1 MGGLSRLQ
9 ERFGELWQGLTK
21 TKKLTLV
28 SAAVATLVFLLI
40 AAYWFGQPK
49 YATLF
54 SDLAADDAGEIIAKL
69 KEDGIPYQ
77 LQDGGRTIL
86 IPQDK
91 VYETRLNLAASGMPQ
106 GGTVGF
112 ELFNQSQLG
121 STDFDRQLKYN
132 WALQGELVRTIRQL
146 NEIADA
152 RVHIV
157 QTGQSLFV
165 EEEQPATAS
174 VFLKVKPMKSLEKE
188 QIQAIANLVAG
199 SVKGLKPEN
208 VTILDQYGRLL
219 SEEIDL
225 GSDPFKNKAVAGQL
239 ELKRNYERELERSIQ
254 SMLERVYGPGK
265 AVARVNAELDFDWS
279 ESNLETYEPAAGTTS
294 GLVRSEDEREE
305 IFQGQGSA
313 PGGPAGVASNV
324 PGYVAEDEGTSN
336 YEKRERSTQY
346 ELNRRQE
353 KLVTAPGQ
361 VKRLSATVW
370 VDGNLTPRQQTQ
382 IQEAVQATIGFQ
394 EERGDQVAIQTM
406 PFDRSWM
413 EEFPEQQAP
422 ALSTAVILLL
432 CLIPFLLYLLYR
444 LLRGKKPEEER
455 GFLLE
460 PDAELAAAEVADEEE
475 EISTKH
481 DQLAEIERIARQQP
495 KEVAKLIETWLHEE

>member
-1 MGGLSRLQ
+1 M
-9 ERFGELWQGLTK
+9 
-21 TKKLTLV
+21 V
-28 SAAVATLVFLLI
+28 
-40 AAYWFGQPK
+40 
-49 YATLF
+49 
-54 SDLAADDAGEIIAKL
+54 ADDAGEIIAKL
-69 KEDGIPYQ
+69 KEDGIPTSCRMAAHHP
-77 LQDGGRTIL
+77 DPRTRSRNPL
-86 IPQDK
+86 EPCSF
-91 VYETRLNLAASGMPQ
+91 RHAQ

-279 ESNLETYEPAAGTTS
+279 ESNLKHTS
-294 GLVRSEDEREE
+294 
-305 IFQGQGSA
+305 
-313 PGGPAGVASNV
+313 
-324 PGYVAEDEGTSN
+324 
-336 YEKRERSTQY
+336 
-346 ELNRRQE
+346 
-353 KLVTAPGQ
+353 
-361 VKRLSATVW
+361 RL
-370 VDGNLTPRQQTQ
+370 
-382 IQEAVQATIGFQ
+382 QAQ
-394 EERGDQVAIQTM
+394 
-406 PFDRSWM
+406 P
-413 EEFPEQQAP
+413 QA
-422 ALSTAVILLL
+422 L
-432 CLIPFLLYLLYR
+432 
-444 LLRGKKPEEER
+444 
-455 GFLLE
+455 
-460 PDAELAAAEVADEEE
+460 
-475 EISTKH
+475 
-481 DQLAEIERIARQQP
+481 
-495 KEVAKLIETWLHEE
+495 